1 MLCVSN
7 EMQLYK
13 ELAMNLSTQYDIMN
27 SNIQSVSHPLVAD
40 IYVKR
45 EYVRGN
51 PALCNDVLVIEA
63 NFSDSKA
70 DYQVY
75 SAKLAE
81 LLMAL
86 PSIRDQVED
95 SVGSIDRV
103 DIKTH

>member
-1 MLCVSN
+1 
-7 EMQLYK
+7 
-13 ELAMNLSTQYDIMN
+13 MNLSSQYDIMN
-27 SNIQSVSHPLVAD
+27 TSIQSISHPLVSD

-51 PALCNDVLVIEA
+51 PAMCNDVLVIEA
-63 NFSDSKA
+63 NFSDAKV

-86 PSIRDQVED
+86 PFIRDQVEEN
-95 SVGSIDRV
+95 VGSIDRV

>member
-1 MLCVSN
+1 
-7 EMQLYK
+7 
-13 ELAMNLSTQYDIMN
+13 MNLSIQYDIMN

-63 NFSDSKA
+63 NFSDNKT
-70 DYQVY
+70 DYQAY

-86 PSIRDQVED
+86 PAIRDQVED

>member
-1 MLCVSN
+1 
-7 EMQLYK
+7 
-13 ELAMNLSTQYDIMN
+13 MNLSTQYDIMN
-27 SNIQSVSHPLVAD
+27 NNIQSISHPLVSD

-51 PALCNDVLVIEA
+51 LALCNDVLVIEA
-63 NFSDSKA
+63 NFSDAKT

-86 PSIRDQVED
+86 PFIRDQVEET
-95 SVGSIDRV
+95 VGSIDRV

>member
-1 MLCVSN
+1 MYLSN
-7 EMQLYK
+7 
-13 ELAMNLSTQYDIMN
+13 QYDVLN
-27 SNIQSVSHPLVAD
+27 NNIQTISHPLVSD

-63 NFSDSKA
+63 NFSDSKT
-70 DYQVY
+70 DYQGY

-86 PSIRDQVED
+86 PAIRDQVED
-95 SVGSIDRV
+95 TVGVIDRV